1 MALRIELDGYKPG
14 IAKFLAKNWDGSS
27 DIDMLIQRNQ
37 DGYYLL
43 GLKQWGPEKTWHP
56 VTNLMVDN
64 QQLSG
69 EVSEWLVDS
78 LLSQDN
84 SVRFFIQVRDNQNKN
99 YIDGGVVNITES
111 VLASSALDNSS
122 SLTDNNQ
129 VEIESEPEP
138 EPEPE
143 LSVEQTIDTLQ
154 QESTIEQEVLPD
166 HTPDE
171 QLAAKPIITPQI
183 NEPIKSKSKLGL
195 MVAIVVILLLLVG
208 IGIATW
214 YFLFSRNQQ
223 KDTPSVQ
230 INSQCSLNNATGD
243 DLSFIQQC
251 LQTKP
256 DVDAIIQLINE
267 AKKTDK
273 CNIAQRLY
281 ANQAQQNAKIAM
293 LYAKEYDDKYYQGNN
308 CFKADKETAIYWY
321 ETSLTHDANNT
332 LAKER
337 LSELQ
342 K

>member
-14 IAKFLAKNWDGSS
+14 IAKFLAQKWDGSS

-43 GLKQWGPEKTWHP
+43 GLKQWSPEKTWHP

-64 QQLSG
+64 QQLTG

-84 SVRFFIQVRDNQNKN
+84 SVRFFIQIRDRQNEN
-99 YIDGGVVNITES
+99 YIDGGVANITES

-122 SLTDNNQ
+122 SSIDNNQ
-129 VEIESEPEP
+129 VETES
-138 EPEPE
+138 EPE
-143 LSVEQTIDTLQ
+143 LSVEQAINSPQDEPITEQEVKPEPTLPDEPQ
-154 QESTIEQEVLPD
+154 ATESTIKSE
-166 HTPDE
+166 
-171 QLAAKPIITPQI
+171 IS
-183 NEPIKSKSKLGL
+183 EPIKSKSKLGL
-195 MVAIVVILLLLVG
+195 IITIVVILLLLVG

-223 KDTPSVQ
+223 KDTSSVQ
-230 INSQCSLNNATGD
+230 IDSQCSLNNATGD

-256 DVDAIIQLINE
+256 DADAIIQLINE

-293 LYAKEYDDKYYQGNN
+293 LYAKEYDDKYYQENN

-321 ETSLTHDANNT
+321 ETSLTHDANNS
-332 LAKER
+332 LVKER